1 MNRNDANHPKYVCM
15 IRFSSVLKLMTSAP
29 KRWHTGQRIRTQ
41 QNMPNIREWLTE
53 QWQQTKQRWLPDK
66 EENSVALD
74 QVSRFY
80 QSDFYTS
87 LDDGLKS
94 AFYDGPLGGLDSRI
108 IERTELDF
116 LLDCYR
122 LWQSGRNV
130 SCGIYG
136 EKGTGLS
143 TLLNMFSNQLKKQD
157 QAFKLLSLEKRLSSE
172 QDVISA
178 IGLLLAIEPKEYKLD
193 EFINALNALPA
204 RVIILDNIH
213 FLVQRTI
220 DAQIVI
226 DTLSAIILASR
237 GHHFWVLA
245 GEEQAWRRL
254 CYGYQF
260 ENLFSHQQQI
270 PNFNERQIRDLLIK
284 RFSYGGFHTIN
295 DISIDELA
303 QEKSPVNEVAKR
315 SKGCVELGIFY
326 CLNNLTYGTKPQSIY
341 IMSPQE
347 VDMAPLKKLTQA
359 ELFSLAEISTHG
371 QLSIKEHHKIFRIS
385 LNESKMILEH
395 LRVLGLLDKN
405 EEVTRSDAYSLK
417 LIISAVVIRYLISMN
432 YLY

>member
-1 MNRNDANHPKYVCM
+1 M
-15 IRFSSVLKLMTSAP
+15 INIKQSISDTWLEAKE
-29 KRWHTGQRIRTQ
+29 RWS
-41 QNMPNIREWLTE
+41 PS
-53 QWQQTKQRWLPDK
+53 K
-66 EENSVALD
+66 EDTTVPLD

-80 QSDFYTS
+80 QTDFYIS
-87 LDDGLKS
+87 LDDSLKS

-108 IERTELDF
+108 IERKDMEF
-116 LLDCYR
+116 LTDCFR
-122 LWQSGRNV
+122 LWQGGRNV

-143 TLLNMFSNQLKKQD
+143 TLLNMFTQELKQQN
-157 QAFKLLSLEKRLSSE
+157 QAFKLLSLERRLSTE
-172 QDVISA
+172 QDVIDI
-178 IGLLLAIEPKEYKLD
+178 IGRLLAIEPNTYELTD
-193 EFINALNALPA
+193 FIEAIHQVPA
-204 RVIILDNIH
+204 QVIVLDNIH
-213 FLVQRTI
+213 FIVQRTI

-226 DTLSAIILASR
+226 DTLSAIILATR
-237 GHHFWVLA
+237 GLHFWVLA
-245 GEEQAWRRL
+245 SEEQAWRRL

-260 ENLFSHQQQI
+260 EHLFSHQQQV

-295 DISIDELA
+295 DIAIEELA

-315 SKGCVELGIFY
+315 SKGCVELGLFY
-326 CLNNLTYGTKPQSIY
+326 CLNNLTYGTKPQSIF

-347 VDMAPLKKLTQA
+347 VDMTALKKLTQI
-359 ELFSLAEISTHG
+359 ELFTLAEISTHG
-371 QLSIKEHHKIFRIS
+371 QLSIKEHHRIFRIS

-405 EEVTRSDAYSLK
+405 EEIARSDAYSLK
-417 LIISAVVIRYLISMN
+417 LITSAVVIRYLISMN